1 LKYNTCPEVEKKAP
15 LAIVNPLMFEQNLE
29 NEGFPLVTN
38 FNLTLGIK
46 DTLSNIH
53 DKGQKFKK
61 RKKEVSEKEND
72 GFTWK
77 VGEGTKRDSVQKV
90 EGFRIRKKVLI

>member
-1 LKYNTCPEVEKKAP
+1 ML
-15 LAIVNPLMFEQNLE
+15 EQNLE
-29 NEGFPLVTN
+29 TEGFPLVSN

-46 DTLSNIH
+46 DTLTSLL

-61 RKKEVSEKEND
+61 RKREVNEKEND
-72 GFTWK
+72 GFVRK
-77 VGEGTKRDSVQKV
+77 VGEGTKRESLQKV